1 MVLSRVLKQCKRFLQ
16 RTDGASGIEYAV
28 VAAMVAV
35 AIITVSDSVGNAVT
49 GVLSGVVTALTS

>member
-1 MVLSRVLKQCKRFLQ
+1 MVLSRILTQCKRFLQ

-35 AIITVSDSVGNAVT
+35 AIISVSDSVGTAVK
-49 GVLSGVVTALTS
+49 GVLTSVVTALT